1 MTYKELKNKIKEEQK
16 ALAKQ
21 ITRGKFLRK
30 LKNQSTQTEEEKKF
44 YGTTTNWIWHNTK
57 SLSSEYRAIHIA
69 YCTFFNNTPMEK
81 IENNTRSGNFF
92 NTHLFNTVYKQWE
105 EIAKDWEVKDEEAVR
120 VSANGS

>member
-1 MTYKELKNKIKEEQK
+1 MTYKQLKNKIKEEQK

-30 LKNQSTQTEEEKKF
+30 LVNQKTQTDEEKSF
-44 YGTTTNWIWHNTK
+44 YGDYTNRIWYVTK
-57 SLSSEYRAIHIA
+57 GLSSEYRAIHVA

-81 IENNTRSGNFF
+81 IEANPRSGNFF
-92 NTHLFNTVYKQWE
+92 DGSLCSFCIKEWE
-105 EIAKDWEVKDEEAVR
+105 EIAKTWVKDEETVR

>member
-44 YGTTTNWIWHNTK
+44 YGADTNWIWYNTK
-57 SLSSEYRAIHIA
+57 KLSSKYRAIHVA
-69 YCTFFNNTPMEK
+69 YCSFFNKTPYEK
-81 IENNTRSGNFF
+81 IENTTRAGNSFDGY
-92 NTHLFNTVYKQWE
+92 LFSFCLKEWE
-105 EIAKDWEVKDEEAVR
+105 EIAKDWAKDEEAVR
-120 VSANGS
+120 VSAN